1 MMQGDSYRLPIQVT
15 MNGEVVTL
23 TMVEDVEVMLGSIR
37 KTLYDG
43 SVSYDDTQEAYL
55 VSLSQEDTFR
65 LRGGA
70 NVQVR
75 VKFLSGDV
83 LGVDLGYVDIKS
95 SASKVVL

>member
-15 MNGEVVTL
+15 MNGDIVTL
-23 TMVEDVEVMLGSIR
+23 NMVEDVEVMLGSIR
-37 KTLYDG
+37 KTFLDG
-43 SVSYDDTQEAYL
+43 SVSFDEIQEAWL

-70 NVQVR
+70 NAQVR

-83 LGVDLGYVDIKS
+83 LGVDLGYVDVKS
-95 SASKVVL
+95 SVSKVVL

>member
-23 TMVEDVEVMLGSIR
+23 NMVEDVEVMLGGIR
-37 KTLYDG
+37 KTLGDG
-43 SVSYDDTQEAYL
+43 SVSYDDAQEAYL

-83 LGVDLGYVDIKS
+83 LGVDLGYVDVIS